1 MTTDSPVLYE
11 RRGHI
16 AYLTMNRPEALNAMN
31 SAQGAALRQAW
42 RQFRDDDDAWVAILT
57 GAGDRAFCAGAD
69 VKELSA
75 RGQSAEPPPPFVSLD
90 MDPSMESGFDVF
102 KPTIAAINGYCIG
115 IGLTVAMA
123 CDFRIAA
130 DHAKFGYTEVK
141 IGVPTIIGAIRTS
154 WVTGMQTA
162 LEMLLTGDIFD
173 IEYAREKGFVNKV
186 VPGAHLMEAAEALAN
201 RLCQNGPLA
210 MKVTKEV
217 LVRGQRMPLSEAWR
231 LGEALRAH
239 ARMTEDAREGPRS
252 FVEKRPAVFK
262 GR

>member
-1 MTTDSPVLYE
+1 MDNPVLYE

-16 AYLTMNRPEALNAMN
+16 GYITLNRPESMNAMN
-31 SAQGAALRQAW
+31 GAMSAALRRTW
-42 RQFRDDDDAWVAILT
+42 HTFRDDADAWVAVIT
-57 GAGDRAFCAGAD
+57 GAGNRSFCAGAD

-75 RGQSAEPPPPFVSLD
+75 RGQSTESPPPFVANDMEPSL
-90 MDPSMESGFDVF
+90 ESGFDVF

-141 IGVPTIIGAIRTS
+141 LGIPTIVGAIRTS

-173 IEYAREKGFVNKV
+173 IDYARQRGFVNRI
-186 VPGAHLMEAAEALAN
+186 VPGEQLMAEAERLAE

-217 LVRGQRMPLSEAWR
+217 LVRGQRMPLPEAWR

-239 ARMTEDAREGPRS
+239 ARLTEDAREGPRA
-252 FVEKRPAVFK
+252 FAEKRPAQFK

>member
-1 MTTDSPVLYE
+1 MDSPVLYE
-11 RRGHI
+11 RKEHVGYI
-16 AYLTMNRPEALNAMN
+16 TLNRPESLNAMN
-31 SAQGAALRQAW
+31 GAMSAALRQTW
-42 RQFRDDDDAWVAILT
+42 HTFRDDADAWVAIIT
-57 GAGDRAFCAGAD
+57 GAGNRAFCAGAD

-75 RGQSAEPPPPFVSLD
+75 RGQSSEPPPPFVANDMEPSL
-90 MDPSMESGFDVF
+90 ESGFDVF

-141 IGVPTIIGAIRTS
+141 LGIPTIVGAIRTS

-173 IEYAREKGFVNKV
+173 IEYAKQRGFVNRV
-186 VPGAHLMEAAEALAN
+186 VPGEQVLAEAERLAQ

-231 LGEALRAH
+231 FGEALRAH
-239 ARMTEDAREGPRS
+239 ARLTEDAREGPRA
-252 FVEKRPAVFK
+252 FAEKRPAQFK

>member
-1 MTTDSPVLYE
+1 MESPVDYQLK
-11 RRGHI
+11 GHI
-16 AYLTMNRPEALNAMN
+16 ATITMNRPEAMNAM
-31 SAQGAALRQAW
+31 SGAQGVALREAW
-42 RQFRDDDDAWVAILT
+42 HTFRDDPEAWVAIVT
-57 GAGDRAFCAGAD
+57 GAGERAFCAGAD
-69 VKELSA
+69 VKELAA
-75 RGQSAEPPPPFVSLD
+75 RGQSGEPPPPFVSLN

-130 DHAKFGYTEVK
+130 DHARFGYTEVK
-141 IGVPTIIGAIRTS
+141 LGIPTIIGAIRTS

-173 IEYAREKGFVNKV
+173 IEYARQKGFVNKV
-186 VPGAHLMEAAEALAN
+186 VPIAELMPEANRLAE

-239 ARMTEDAREGPRS
+239 ARNTEDAREGPRA
-252 FVEKRPAVFK
+252 FAEKRAAQFR